1 MRTDQK
7 IAMATFI
14 AVVVIILAISF
25 YGFMSGAWERVPL

>member
-7 IAMATFI
+7 IAIAAFI
-14 AVVVIILAISF
+14 AVVAIILAIAL